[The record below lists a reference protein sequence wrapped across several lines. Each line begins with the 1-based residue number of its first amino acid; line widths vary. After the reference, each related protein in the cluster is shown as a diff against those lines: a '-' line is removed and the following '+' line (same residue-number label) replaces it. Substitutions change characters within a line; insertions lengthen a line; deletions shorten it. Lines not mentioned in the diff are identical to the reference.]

1 MKLPVRG
8 EITRH
13 VLDNGLV
20 VLVLPG
26 STVPV
31 VAVDVWYRVGSKD
44 EAPGKSG
51 FAHLFEHMMFE
62 GSENIEKGEHMRLIS
77 QVGGW
82 MNASTGKDR
91 TNYFEVVP
99 SNQLALA
106 LWLEADRMRSLKVT
120 RENFENQRD
129 TVKEERR
136 MRVDNAPYAPV
147 FYEMLDEL
155 AFQNWPYRH
164 SLIGSIADLDAAQ
177 WEEVVAFH
185 RRYYRPNNAILAVT
199 GECQVDDVLGLVDR
213 YFASIPAGEPPPA
226 VDLREPMQTAEIRRR
241 WDDPFAP
248 LPALVTAFKIPPRT
262 SASYYPLT
270 LLEKL
275 LGEGESSR
283 LHRRLVEQEQVASHV
298 SCWLD
303 SRMGP
308 GLLCVFAQLA
318 PGRRLEDLEKCLD
331 EELLRAV
338 ETPPTPEEMMR
349 LHNQS
354 LAEYYGKLE
363 RCFQKADL
371 LCMYQ
376 MYTGRPEDLFDEI
389 SQLEEVGA
397 ADVQAT
403 AEQFL
408 RTTNRTVI
416 EIVPASRPE
425 VNANGH

>member
-155 AFQNWPYRH
+155 AWM
-164 SLIGSIADLDAAQ
+164 
-177 WEEVVAFH
+177 
-185 RRYYRPNNAILAVT
+185 
-199 GECQVDDVLGLVDR
+199 
-213 YFASIPAGEPPPA
+213 PPSGK
-226 VDLREPMQTAEIRRR
+226 R
-241 WDDPFAP
+241 W
-248 LPALVTAFKIPPRT
+248 
-262 SASYYPLT
+262 
-270 LLEKL
+270 
-275 LGEGESSR
+275 
-283 LHRRLVEQEQVASHV
+283 
-298 SCWLD
+298 
-303 SRMGP
+303 
-308 GLLCVFAQLA
+308 
-318 PGRRLEDLEKCLD
+318 
-331 EELLRAV
+331 
-338 ETPPTPEEMMR
+338 
-349 LHNQS
+349 
-354 LAEYYGKLE
+354 
-363 RCFQKADL
+363 
-371 LCMYQ
+371 
-376 MYTGRPEDLFDEI
+376 
-389 SQLEEVGA
+389 
-397 ADVQAT
+397 
-403 AEQFL
+403 
-408 RTTNRTVI
+408 
-416 EIVPASRPE
+416 
-425 VNANGH
+425 